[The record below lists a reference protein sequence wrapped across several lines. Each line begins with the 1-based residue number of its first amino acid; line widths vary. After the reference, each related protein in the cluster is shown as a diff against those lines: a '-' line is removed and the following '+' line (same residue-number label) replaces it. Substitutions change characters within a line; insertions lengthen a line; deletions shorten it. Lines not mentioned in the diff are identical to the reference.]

1 MLQYSTTATRKSE
14 YYLQEK
20 RYKKEQL
27 DKDQQKQILEFETK
41 EIDWK
46 LHNVEKIIKLL
57 EGIFFFFFFF
67 FEKGFFFLLP
77 VANALKKK
85 SEETK
90 QDMDKLEETLISLKE
105 KRKSIWFMYRHCYSF
120 L

>member
-41 EIDWK
+41 EIDWQ
-46 LHNVEKIIKLL
+46 LHNVEKIIKWL
-57 EGIFFFFFFF
+57 EGIFFVFV
-67 FEKGFFFLLP
+67 FEKGSFFF
-77 VANALKKK
+77 NAC
-85 SEETK
+85 SN
-90 QDMDKLEETLISLKE
+90 
-105 KRKSIWFMYRHCYSF
+105 CP
-120 L
+120 